1 MSNVLSKFNSEA
13 ATNALSLKANI
24 RSLLRRNITLL
35 DLDYGHKV
43 DSKEKHL
50 LKSDTESMA
59 TGFSFMLS
67 IMVCYMTDEEICD
80 FLDGWKHL
88 ITGGTQNDIIH
99 FK

>member
-1 MSNVLSKFNSEA
+1 MSILKSKINSEA
-13 ATNALSLKANI
+13 AINALTLKTNI
-24 RSLLRRNITLL
+24 RSLLRRNLSLL
-35 DLDYGHKV
+35 NLSTGKT
-43 DSKEKHL
+43 SNKKEL
-50 LKSDTESMA
+50 QQLKADTESMA

-67 IMVCYMTDEEICD
+67 IMVYYMTDEEICD